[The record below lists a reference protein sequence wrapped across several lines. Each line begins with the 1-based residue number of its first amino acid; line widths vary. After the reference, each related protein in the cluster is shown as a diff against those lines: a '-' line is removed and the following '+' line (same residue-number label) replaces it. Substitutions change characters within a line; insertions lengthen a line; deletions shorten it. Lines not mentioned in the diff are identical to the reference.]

1 MNEED
6 VQFWSNVAKK
16 IIEEAQMAI
25 SPLVG
30 TTKGGEIVKMGA
42 DGTPTKLIDLVAEN
56 KVVEVLEDTGRSVTL
71 ISEEIG
77 EFKIG
82 EGSSEVVFVVLI
94 SEEIGEFKIGEG
106 SSEVVFV
113 VDPLDGTS
121 NALKNIPAYA
131 ISVAIADASSIPK
144 THKTSKNLE
153 NISGHQNLNLE
164 TSNRPQDQL
173 TIEDIEIGF
182 VKNLATGDLYEA
194 VKGQG
199 ARLNGKKLVPSTQ
212 EDISKSSIGAYI
224 YRAEMDKVDKL
235 CKAVRRMRILG
246 SVAIELCYVADGTY
260 DAFID
265 IRGNLRIVDMSAA
278 KLIIEET
285 RGIVT
290 DEKCQPLNGKLNV
303 LERTSIV
310 AACNP
315 IIHSDIIQILGGI

>member
-1 MNEED
+1 MMNEED

-82 EGSSEVVFVVLI
+82 EGSSEVVFVV
-94 SEEIGEFKIGEG
+94 
-106 SSEVVFV
+106 
-113 VDPLDGTS
+113 DPLDGTS

-131 ISVAIADASSIPK
+131 ISIAIADASGIHK
-144 THKTSKNLE
+144 THKNLE
-153 NISGHQNLNLE
+153 NPSGSQNINSK
-164 TSNRPQDQL
+164 TSQNQPQNQL

-199 ARLNGKKLVPSTQ
+199 AMLNGKELVPSTQ

-224 YRAEMDKVDKL
+224 YRAEMNKVDKL

-265 IRGNLRIVDMSAA
+265 IRGNLRIVDISAA

-303 LERTSIV
+303 LERTSII
-310 AACNP
+310 AACNS

>member
-6 VQFWSNVAKK
+6 VQFWSEVSKK
-16 IIEEAQMAI
+16 IIKEAQKAI
-25 SPLVG
+25 SPFLG
-30 TTKGGEIVKMGA
+30 TAKGGKIVKMGA

-56 KVVEVLEDTGRSVTL
+56 KVVEVLEDMGRPVTL

-77 EFKIG
+77 EFK
-82 EGSSEVVFVVLI
+82 V
-94 SEEIGEFKIGEG
+94 GEG

-131 ISVAIADASSIPK
+131 ISIAIADASGIPK
-144 THKTSKNLE
+144 THGIQGHENLE
-153 NISGHQNLNLE
+153 NISGHQNLNPE

-173 TIEDIEIGF
+173 TIGDIEIGF

-303 LERTSIV
+303 LERTSII